1 MSLPGDTDES
11 IDDFIKCGINEK
23 DIHEV
28 TGTEN
33 RGTKPVSGSTANFLK
48 EMVPEL
54 CLKDKQVYW
63 PCAE

>member
-1 MSLPGDTDES
+1 M
-11 IDDFIKCGINEK
+11 IDIR
-23 DIHEV
+23 EV

-33 RGTKPVSGSTANFLK
+33 RGAKPVLK

-63 PCAE
+63 PSAE

>member
-1 MSLPGDTDES
+1 MRLPGDTDES
-11 IDDFIKCGINEK
+11 IDDFIKCDINVK
-23 DIHEV
+23 DIREV

-33 RGTKPVSGSTANFLK
+33 RGAKPVLK

-63 PCAE
+63 PSAE